1 MLLFVPFLFLR
12 RVGLLPKGRVK
23 HPLLWG
29 AGVLGAPLLLIN
41 MGLIALV
48 WNRLGLH
55 RRLYAPRLGLRGC
68 VAWGVLLIVLEAT
81 IASI

>member
-1 MLLFVPFLFLR
+1 MLFVPFLFLGR
-12 RVGLLPKGRVK
+12 IGLFPKGRVK
-23 HPLLWG
+23 HPLRWM
-29 AGVLGAPLLLIN
+29 AGVLVAPLLLIN

-55 RRLYAPRLGLRGC
+55 RRLGAQRLGLRGC
-68 VAWGVLLIVLEAT
+68 IAYGVLLIVVEAA